1 MATYLFP
8 GFASRTQGF
17 INDDTVPIQDYS
29 IPERRPLPPAPNIYP
44 NFDYDP
50 TLLEPA
56 PDTYPDSDY
65 DPSLLDSYS
74 EEKVDGR
81 SFRQGHSQRSII
93 PDPVIIPTV
102 TKGKFLVVGLFNPE
116 M

>member
-17 INDDTVPIQDYS
+17 FDDDTVPIQDYS
-29 IPERRPLPPAPNIYP
+29 IPEHRLLPPALNAYP
-44 NFDYDP
+44 NFDYGP
-50 TLLEPA
+50 ILLEPA

-81 SFRQGHSQRSII
+81 SFGQGHSPWSIT

-102 TKGKFLVVGLFNPE
+102 TKGKLLKVS
-116 M
+116 

>member
-17 INDDTVPIQDYS
+17 FEGDTVPIQE
-29 IPERRPLPPAPNIYP
+29 PRPLPPATNTYP

-56 PDTYPDSDY
+56 PVTYPDSDY

-81 SFRQGHSQRSII
+81 SFRQGHSPWSIT

-102 TKGKFLVVGLFNPE
+102 TKGKLLKVS
-116 M
+116 